1 MHPCY
6 GINWSIYYYFTLR
19 NQSNIIKILNCKA
32 FEFIKESFKGEG
44 EFRSTAIVIIIVVV
58 IVIVIIIFI
67 NIIIIIIIIIIIN
80 IINIRSTNNESEMS

>member
-67 NIIIIIIIIIIIN
+67 NIIIIIIN